1 MITANDVRKKL
12 KEINLC
18 DGIDE
23 WIEEYLIPKFV
34 LSPVVTVSDSVIGWS
49 GKLWGKNSFIASM
62 QQRGFVV
69 EYYCEDRPVDNAI
82 TKSFCLR
89 AMNKLN

>member
-1 MITANDVRKKL
+1 MITVNDVRKKL

-23 WIEEYLIPKFV
+23 WIEEYLIPQFV

-49 GKLWGKNSFIASM
+49 GKGWSKDSFAVAM

-69 EYYCEDRPVDNAI
+69 EYYCARSSLWTMLLQNHSP
-82 TKSFCLR
+82 SGQ
-89 AMNKLN
+89 

>member
-18 DGIDE
+18 GGIDE
-23 WIEEYLIPKFV
+23 WIEEYLLPKFV

-62 QQRGFVV
+62 QQRGFAV
-69 EYYCEDRPVDNAI
+69 EYYCEDRPCGQCYYKIALPPGNG
-82 TKSFCLR
+82 
-89 AMNKLN
+89 

>member
-34 LSPVVTVSDSVIGWS
+34 LSPVVTVSDSAIGRG
-49 GKLWGKNSFIASM
+49 GKGWTKDTFTVSM
-62 QQRGFVV
+62 RRRGFAV
-69 EYYCEDRPVDNAI
+69 EYYCEDRPCGQCYYKIILPPGNE
-82 TKSFCLR
+82 
-89 AMNKLN
+89 

>member
-1 MITANDVRKKL
+1 MITANGVRKKI

-34 LSPVVTVSDSVIGWS
+34 LSPTVTVSDSVIGWS
-49 GKLWGKNSFIASM
+49 GKLWGKNSFIAAM

-69 EYYCEDRPVDNAI
+69 EYYCEDRPCGQCYYKIILPPGNE
-82 TKSFCLR
+82 
-89 AMNKLN
+89 

>member
-34 LSPVVTVSDSVIGWS
+34 LSPVATVSDSIIDRGGKGWT
-49 GKLWGKNSFIASM
+49 KDSFTVAM
-62 QQRGFVV
+62 RQRGFAV
-69 EYYCEDRPVDNAI
+69 EYYCEDRPCGQCYYKIILPPGNE
-82 TKSFCLR
+82 
-89 AMNKLN
+89 